1 MHAQGSSL
9 LGYKIHLYLFIVL
22 KCIILSGGFLGGAVL
37 KNPPADAEDKRH
49 GFNPWVRKI
58 PWNRKWQPVLVCL
71 PGKSHGQRSLVG
83 CHPWG
88 HKELL
93 QLNDWAHTHTHAH
106 AHAHTHTHTQ
116 YLLYAFSQSRD
127 SKIQLQQIRTWEAI
141 SWGSGKT
148 YLKVSTFFFLPNFWH
163 CLSLTL
169 SHP

>member
-1 MHAQGSSL
+1 MYNTFWGLPRWCSAKESTCWCRRQETWVQSLSQEDPMEKEMATRSSML
-9 LGYKIHLYLFIVL
+9 
-22 KCIILSGGFLGGAVL
+22 AW
-37 KNPPADAEDKRH
+37 E
-49 GFNPWVRKI
+49 I
-58 PWNRKWQPVLVCL
+58 PWTEEPGGL
-71 PGKSHGQRSLVG
+71 PSMGSQRVATTEWLS
-83 CHPWG
+83 
-88 HKELL
+88 
-93 QLNDWAHTHTHAH
+93 AHTYARVR
-106 AHAHTHTHTQ
+106 AHTHTHTQ